1 MHILRVLGSRLLPCG
16 CFVGRYETYAGTTV
30 EIVDEVGVRCDAG
43 HRAGRGVATDDAPRL
58 QSSASCQS
66 EQHAR

>member
-16 CFVGRYETYAGTTV
+16 CFVGRYETYDGATV

-43 HRAGRGVATDDAPRL
+43 HRNGCGVPADETPRL
-58 QSSASCQS
+58 QPSAPCQP